1 MTGYILKRIAI
12 AIITMVVVTAIIFF
26 ILRLG
31 AGNPAQ
37 IMLPRTA
44 TSAEREALVKRFGLD
59 QPLMVQYGTFLKNAI
74 RGDFGMSFRFE
85 EPALEL
91 FMTRVPATVELAVA
105 AFMVTAIVGLPF
117 GMLTAVRRD
126 SWLDRFG
133 KSFALIGQ
141 AAPSFW
147 LGLLLI
153 FIFGLSLRWF
163 PISGRGGL
171 NHLVLPALTISGF
184 GIAAIT
190 RLSRSAMLDALNS
203 DYVVMARVKG
213 VPRLN
218 IIIIHAFKNA
228 SIPVLTYMSLL
239 LGHLLSGAVVVEV
252 IFSWPGVGRLALESV
267 FARDFPVIQVFT
279 MFASGIYIFINL
291 IVDISYAYID
301 PRIRYK

>member
-1 MTGYILKRIAI
+1 MTRYILKRIAI

-59 QPLMVQYGTFLKNAI
+59 RPLMVQYGTFLKNAI

-91 FMTRVPATVELAVA
+91 FMSRVPATVELAIA
-105 AFMVTAIVGLPF
+105 AFMVTAIIGLPF
-117 GMLTAVRRD
+117 GMLTAVKRD

-203 DYVVMARVKG
+203 DYVAMARIKG

-239 LGHLLSGAVVVEV
+239 LGHLLSGTVVVEM

-301 PRIRYK
+301 PRIRYQ

>member
-1 MTGYILKRIAI
+1 MTRYILKRIAI
-12 AIITMVVVTAIIFF
+12 AMLTMVVVTAIIFF

-31 AGNPAQ
+31 VGNPAQ

-59 QPLMVQYGTFLKNAI
+59 QPLIVQYGTFLKNAI

-91 FMTRVPATVELAVA
+91 FMSRVPATVELAIA

-141 AAPSFW
+141 ATPSFW

-190 RLSRSAMLDALNS
+190 RLSRSAMLAALNS
-203 DYVVMARVKG
+203 DYVAMARIKG

-228 SIPVLTYMSLL
+228 SIPVLTYMSLF
-239 LGHLLSGAVVVEV
+239 LGHLLSGTVVVEM

-279 MFASGIYIFINL
+279 IFASGIYIFINL

>member
-1 MTGYILKRIAI
+1 MTRYILKRIAI
-12 AIITMVVVTAIIFF
+12 ALLTMVVVTAIIFF

-59 QPLMVQYGTFLKNAI
+59 RPLMVQYGTFLKNAI

-91 FMTRVPATVELAVA
+91 FMSRVPATVELAIA
-105 AFMVTAIVGLPF
+105 AFMVTAIIGLPF
-117 GMLTAVRRD
+117 GMLTAVKRD

-141 AAPSFW
+141 ATPSFW

-203 DYVVMARVKG
+203 DYVAMARVKG

-239 LGHLLSGAVVVEV
+239 LGHLLSGTVVVEM

-267 FARDFPVIQVFT
+267 FARDFPVVQVFT
-279 MFASGIYIFINL
+279 IFASGIYIFINL